1 MPQPSLPRG
10 LGAAARA
17 APRLL
22 LVAGAVALSGCLARR
37 NKHGRVAHRWAASRT
52 RGTIVP
58 GRKKRLKS
66 CVRRARV
73 PLARRATRKAAC
85 RAALINRAAGLVSL
99 TPSTIWSAQ
108 LRGLCLRWKAE
119 TEAGF
124 RQPETSRPAARHAAP
139 RRKRPPE
146 TATRLNRPCTRR
158 RPRAVP
164 EYRVHAPRRQLDAWG
179 CKQRTSEDD
188 NLWQARCTPFVPPV
202 PHRLPAAQALAHPP
216 PRTPRGAGRRLNLL
230 LVPSDGRER
239 VARLVQLGRGERQGR
254 DGDACCQQQQQ
265 LAGARD
271 ELAGRGLVGGDATL
285 GCCGI

>member
-124 RQPETSRPAARHAAP
+124 RQPETSRPAARRAAP
-139 RRKRPPE
+139 RRKRP
-146 TATRLNRPCTRR
+146 TRDGHAFEP
-158 RPRAVP
+158 AV
-164 EYRVHAPRRQLDAWG
+164 HS
-179 CKQRTSEDD
+179 T
-188 NLWQARCTPFVPPV
+188 
-202 PHRLPAAQALAHPP
+202 PAA
-216 PRTPRGAGRRLNLL
+216 RGAGVSSPRASAPTRRL
-230 LVPSDGRER
+230 
-239 VARLVQLGRGERQGR
+239 
-254 DGDACCQQQQQ
+254 
-265 LAGARD
+265 
-271 ELAGRGLVGGDATL
+271 GLQTADVGT
-285 GCCGI
+285 